1 MSTSSLQ
8 AEKTVYT
15 SLTNSQRSAGGGPR
29 YIWGPPRPLGGRPRL
44 TLHFCPFMGKVY
56 PGMAGET
63 KVRTGGGGVDE
74 QQWWPGRSDPSTGDL
89 CRGQNE
95 EVQLFYY
102 FVESQRNP
110 EEDPLLFYLPGGPGG
125 SALVTLLCQIG
136 PLSFNV
142 DNDIENLTLTLNP
155 YSWTKLANIIFM
167 DIPVGVGYSYG
178 KIKEAYV
185 SSDKIMVTQATDFVK
200 KFLIKHP
207 KFLKNPLYITGMSY
221 MGIVTP
227 AITLELYEGNERG
240 DQPTLNIQGY
250 ILCSPLTDKFMDFNS
265 RFLFAYRVGLI
276 SEDIYKLGIESCDG
290 DYINT
295 DTTNSSCAYIIQ
307 QNKEEYFYKFVN
319 VWANTEAAQKALNVR
334 QGMIGKWE
342 PIDMTIHYIQGKN
355 DTACYSY
362 DIFSS
367 FAYHKKLVRKKCRAL
382 VFSGDHD
389 LTFPYVGVEQWIA
402 SLDTEVEI
410 PWKPFYVDAQVGGYE
425 ESEVA
430 RMAGGTI
437 LRKDTK
443 TKQIVHNTRTRMEN
457 VKDKVKSKP
466 QGSTPVPGPE
476 VTSASSGV
484 CVELGWATGK
494 KNIINF
500 ENDREMD
507 RRDLYH
513 LRRDTISG
521 AVYRERERTLVTY
534 IYGSRWY
541 RKDHITTHHLWGG
554 HLKDLEGERGVRGV
568 ENGEINLEGGRRRR
582 KSFMGK
588 KWCGAAENRQSEKW
602 TEK

>member
-1 MSTSSLQ
+1 P
-8 AEKTVYT
+8 V
-15 SLTNSQRSAGGGPR
+15 
-29 YIWGPPRPLGGRPRL
+29 
-44 TLHFCPFMGKVY
+44 
-56 PGMAGET
+56 
-63 KVRTGGGGVDE
+63 
-74 QQWWPGRSDPSTGDL
+74 
-89 CRGQNE
+89 
-95 EVQLFYY
+95 
-102 FVESQRNP
+102 
-110 EEDPLLFYLPGGPGG
+110 
-125 SALVTLLCQIG
+125 
-136 PLSFNV
+136 SFNV

-178 KIKEAYV
+178 KTKEAYV

-295 DTTNSSCAYIIQ
+295 NTTNSSCAYSLQ
-307 QNKEEYFYKFVN
+307 RYKECTCRINFENILLPRCDESNPECLEYFYKFVN

-342 PIDMTIHYIQGKN
+342 PINMTIHYIQGKN

-367 FAYHKKLVRKKCRAL
+367 FAYHKKLVKKKCRAL

-389 LTFPYVGVEQWIA
+389 LTFPYV
-402 SLDTEVEI
+402 
-410 PWKPFYVDAQVGGYE
+410 VGGYE
-425 ESEVA
+425 ESYA
-430 RMAGGTI
+430 RDNYSLTYTTVKGAGHGVPFNKPRESMDMAERWLAWQSYSSSSR
-437 LRKDTK
+437 LREHD
-443 TKQIVHNTRTRMEN
+443 
-457 VKDKVKSKP
+457 
-466 QGSTPVPGPE
+466 
-476 VTSASSGV
+476 
-484 CVELGWATGK
+484 
-494 KNIINF
+494 
-500 ENDREMD
+500 
-507 RRDLYH
+507 
-513 LRRDTISG
+513 
-521 AVYRERERTLVTY
+521 
-534 IYGSRWY
+534 
-541 RKDHITTHHLWGG
+541 
-554 HLKDLEGERGVRGV
+554 
-568 ENGEINLEGGRRRR
+568 
-582 KSFMGK
+582 
-588 KWCGAAENRQSEKW
+588 
-602 TEK
+602 